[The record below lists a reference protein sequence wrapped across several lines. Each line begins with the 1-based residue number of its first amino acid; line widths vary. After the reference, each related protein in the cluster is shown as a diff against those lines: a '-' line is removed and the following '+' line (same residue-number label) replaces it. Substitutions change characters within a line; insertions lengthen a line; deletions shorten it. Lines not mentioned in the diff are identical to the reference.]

1 MGNEQAFERELEIFR
16 KDCESAAQ
24 CFYGH
29 LAINEVG
36 LRRPAVQRFLNRNAM
51 FWNTAAGAMQVA
63 TFMAMGRSFD
73 QQSPHNVD
81 RLMKLAQDDLAMF
94 SHQALRR
101 RKQGDALAPPSW
113 LEEYMRNVYVPAPA
127 DFRRLRSHIKKH
139 RRVYEANYRA
149 LRRKVYAHTEAT
161 DDAEIQQLFSRTNKR
176 EIERLL
182 LFLMRL
188 YESMWHAFMNGRK
201 PTLRPLPPSVSRSGR
216 LTLPRTSLAGVHR
229 RMTRDTEDLLV
240 RAAAQQAAAPDGRR
254 LSDRPRVSR
263 RRWADR

>member
-1 MGNEQAFERELEIFR
+1 MRNEQAFEGELEIFR

-24 CFYGH
+24 CFYGQ
-29 LAINEVG
+29 LAINEVA
-36 LRRPAVQRFLNRNAM
+36 LRRPAVHLFLNKNAM

-73 QQSPHNVD
+73 QGSPHNVD
-81 RLMKLAQDDLAMF
+81 RLVKLAQNDPSMF
-94 SHQALRR
+94 AHQSLRR
-101 RKQGDALAPPSW
+101 RKQGDAPSPPSW
-113 LEEYMRNVYVPAPA
+113 LDEYMRNVYMPTPA

-139 RRVYEANYRA
+139 RRVYEANYRD
-149 LRRKVYAHTEAT
+149 LRHKVYAHTVAT
-161 DDAEIQQLFSRTNKR
+161 DDAEIHQLFSKTNKR

-188 YESMWHAFMNGRK
+188 YESMWHLFVNGRK

-216 LTLPRTSLAGVHR
+216 LTLPRTSLSGVHR
-229 RMTRDTEDLLV
+229 RMTRETEELLV
-240 RAAAQQAAAPDGRR
+240 RSAAQQAAAPDGRR

-263 RRWADR
+263 RR